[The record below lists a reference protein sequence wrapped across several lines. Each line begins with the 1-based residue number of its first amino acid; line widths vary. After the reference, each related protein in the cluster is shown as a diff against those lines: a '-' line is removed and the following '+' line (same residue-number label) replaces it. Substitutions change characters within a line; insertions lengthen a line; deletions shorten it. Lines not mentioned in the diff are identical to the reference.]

1 MRRIE
6 ARVAAGLVSAAL
18 LACGGPRASP
28 PGRSS
33 PAARATPLPTPTL
46 DPARPLGIDDP
57 TIPQII
63 AKLSDPDPRVRWYAA
78 RHLGARSA
86 EAVPALV
93 ASSRAEDAGTGAR
106 LAAFEALAT
115 IPDPSGEALRRL
127 AEGMADPSPQVR
139 KLAAEALS
147 GVGPGLASVLDI
159 LAGAL
164 EHPQASARRSA
175 ASLLASAGPAAAA
188 AVPALY
194 GALRD
199 EDAAVREEA
208 RRAIRAVR
216 GQ

>member
-1 MRRIE
+1 
-6 ARVAAGLVSAAL
+6 
-18 LACGGPRASP
+18 
-28 PGRSS
+28 
-33 PAARATPLPTPTL
+33 
-46 DPARPLGIDDP
+46 
-57 TIPQII
+57 
-63 AKLSDPDPRVRWYAA
+63 
-78 RHLGARSA
+78 
-86 EAVPALV
+86 
-93 ASSRAEDAGTGAR
+93 
-106 LAAFEALAT
+106 
-115 IPDPSGEALRRL
+115 
-127 AEGMADPSPQVR
+127 MADPSPRVR

-164 EHPQASARRSA
+164 EYPQASARRSA
-175 ASLLASAGPAAAA
+175 ASLFASAGPAAAA